1 MDEHDHIFLWPY
13 LHWAC
18 FVPNVLEKVV
28 DLTNLMDFCIVNS
41 RRCQVLIC
49 VCKLF
54 CLFQQT
60 NACEKIKVDIMK
72 RQKTSLSVF
81 TSTSLQL
88 QLHLHCSIHI
98 MIYFNKGSLS
108 SELYLSLFYMLV
120 RIYALVKDF
129 SFTLLYITV
138 HWFELSLER

>member
-41 RRCQVLIC
+41 RRCQILIW

-72 RQKTSLSVF
+72 RQKTSL
-81 TSTSLQL
+81 LK
-88 QLHLHCSIHI
+88 HCSIHI

-108 SELYLSLFYMLV
+108 SESYLSLFYMLV